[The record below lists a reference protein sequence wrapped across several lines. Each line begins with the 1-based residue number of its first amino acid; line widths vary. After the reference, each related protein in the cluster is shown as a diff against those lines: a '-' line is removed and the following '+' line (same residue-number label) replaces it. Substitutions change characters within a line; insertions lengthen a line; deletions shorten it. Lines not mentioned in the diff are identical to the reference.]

1 MLSFFRT
8 HFSDH
13 GIFSM
18 VFLCKK
24 YTTPGG
30 LNKIMITLSVNS
42 ISKMFGGNTIFEN
55 LSLEIHEGDRV
66 GLVGRNGSGKT
77 TLFKLLAGE
86 ETPDGGQ
93 IHWRKGTSIG
103 YLAQIP
109 IFQSETTALDVLK
122 TAFASLIEI
131 EKQMKELELEMARLD
146 VTPEH
151 LDRCVEKYG
160 QLQDQYTTLGGYD
173 MDANIDR
180 ISNGLSIQALLDKSF
195 HSLSGGEKTKIGLA
209 QLLLKQPDLLLLDEP
224 TNHLD
229 LMSVE
234 WLGQFLKEYKGTVVI
249 VSHDRYFLDDVVTK
263 ILDLEDGE
271 ITSYTGN
278 YSVFVKEK
286 EERLL
291 KEFQAY
297 EEQQKKIKK
306 MKEAIKRLR
315 EWANRANPPSE
326 GLHKRARN
334 MERALERMEKLD
346 RPILNR
352 KKMNLEM
359 EVGDRSG
366 KDVVVMKGVNKSF
379 GEQVLFKDANLHIQF
394 RERVAMVGENG
405 TGKSTLIKMLLK
417 QEQVDSGELKVGSN
431 VKIGY
436 LSQHIFPDKKD
447 ETVIEV
453 MRNEIKVTEGEAR
466 HILARF
472 LFYGH
477 SVFRKVSQLSGG
489 EKMRL
494 RLAQMMYQDLNFLIL
509 DEPTNHLDIESRE
522 VLEEALE
529 EFNGTI
535 LAVSHDRYFLD
546 KLFNRIYW
554 IKDKRLYPFAGGY
567 QWAREKLLEMQPQ
580 KMETPGSSKKTRVT
594 DTVKKSS
601 KESTATIEEIEN
613 RIEKVEANIKE
624 LNEKLQLEHNLSMIQ
639 ELYSEKEALES
650 HVEELYSKLEELA

>member
-1 MLSFFRT
+1 
-8 HFSDH
+8 
-13 GIFSM
+13 
-18 VFLCKK
+18 
-24 YTTPGG
+24 
-30 LNKIMITLSVNS
+30 MITLSVNS

-86 ETPDGGQ
+86 EIPDNGQ

-103 YLAQIP
+103 YLKQIP
-109 IFQSETTALDVLK
+109 VFQSEITALDVLK
-122 TAFASLIEI
+122 TAFASLVEM
-131 EKQMKELELEMARLD
+131 ETQMKELELRMANPNVSTESL
-146 VTPEH
+146 E
-151 LDRCVEKYG
+151 RCVEKYG
-160 QLQDQYTTLGGYD
+160 QLQDQYTLLGGYE

-180 ISNGLSIQALLDKSF
+180 ISNGLSIQHLLDKSF
-195 HSLSGGEKTKIGLA
+195 QSLSGGEKTKIGLA

-263 ILDLEDGE
+263 MLDLEDGE
-271 ITSYTGN
+271 ITSYIGN

-291 KEFQAY
+291 KEFHSY

-315 EWANRANPPSE
+315 EWANRANPPNE

-346 RPILNR
+346 RPLLNR

-359 EVGDRSG
+359 EVADRSG
-366 KDVVVMKGVNKSF
+366 KDVVVMKEVNKSF
-379 GEQVLFKDANLHIQF
+379 GEQLLFKDANLHIQF

-405 TGKSTLIKMLLK
+405 TGKSTLIKMLLQ
-417 QEQVDSGELKVGSN
+417 QEQADSGELKLGSN
-431 VKIGY
+431 VKVGY

-447 ETVIEV
+447 ETVIDLF
-453 MRNEIKVTEGEAR
+453 RDEIKVTEGEAR

-546 KLFNRIYW
+546 KLFDHIYW
-554 IKDKRLYPFAGGY
+554 IKDKRLYHFAGGY
-567 QWAREKLLEMQPQ
+567 QWARQKLLEMQPQ
-580 KMETPGSSKKTRVT
+580 KMETPSGSAKKSRVT
-594 DTVKKSS
+594 DTVKKASAVS
-601 KESTATIEEIEN
+601 IEEIES
-613 RIEKVEANIKE
+613 RIEKVEAHLKE
-624 LNEKLQLEHNLSMIQ
+624 LNEQLQLEEQLSIIQ

-650 HVEELYSKLEELA
+650 HVEELYTQLEDLA

>member
-1 MLSFFRT
+1 
-8 HFSDH
+8 
-13 GIFSM
+13 
-18 VFLCKK
+18 
-24 YTTPGG
+24 
-30 LNKIMITLSVNS
+30 MITLSVNS

-86 ETPDGGQ
+86 DTPDSGQ
-93 IHWRKGTSIG
+93 IHWRKGTTIG
-103 YLAQIP
+103 YLEQIP
-109 IFQSETTALDVLK
+109 VFQSEITALDVLK
-122 TAFASLIEI
+122 TAFASLVEM
-131 EKQMKELELEMARLD
+131 ETQMKELEVKMASPNLSAQELE
-146 VTPEH
+146 
-151 LDRCVEKYG
+151 RCIEKYG
-160 QLQDQYTTLGGYD
+160 QLQDQYTLLGGYE

-180 ISNGLSIQALLDKSF
+180 ISNGLSIQYLLDQSF
-195 HSLSGGEKTKIGLA
+195 QSLSGGEKTKIGLA

-234 WLGQFLKEYKGTVVI
+234 WLGQFLKEYKGTVVM

-263 ILDLEDGE
+263 MLDLEDGE
-271 ITSYTGN
+271 ITSYIGN

-315 EWANRANPPSE
+315 EWANRANPPNE

-359 EVGDRSG
+359 EVADRSG
-366 KDVVVMKGVNKSF
+366 KDVVVIKGVNKSF
-379 GEQVLFKDANLHIQF
+379 GQHLLFQDVHLHIQF

-405 TGKSTLIKMLLK
+405 TGKSTLIKMLLG
-417 QEQVDSGELKVGSN
+417 QEQADSGEVKIGSN
-431 VKIGY
+431 VKVGY
-436 LSQHIFPDKKD
+436 LSQHIFPNKKD
-447 ETVIEV
+447 ETVIELF
-453 MRNEIKVTEGEAR
+453 RDEIKVTEGEAR

-546 KLFNRIYW
+546 KLFDRIYW
-554 IKDKRLYPFAGGY
+554 IKDKRLHQFAGGY
-567 QWAREKLLEMQPQ
+567 LWARQKLLDMQPP
-580 KMETPGSSKKTRVT
+580 KMETPQASLKKTRVT
-594 DTVKKSS
+594 ETVKKA
-601 KESTATIEEIEN
+601 STVTIDEIES
-613 RIEKVEANIKE
+613 RIEKIEAHLKE
-624 LNEKLQLEHNLSMIQ
+624 LNEKLQLEEELSMIQ
-639 ELYSEKEALES
+639 ELYSEKETLES
-650 HVEELYSKLEELA
+650 HVEELYSQLEELA

>member
-1 MLSFFRT
+1 
-8 HFSDH
+8 
-13 GIFSM
+13 
-18 VFLCKK
+18 
-24 YTTPGG
+24 
-30 LNKIMITLSVNS
+30 MITLSVNS

-77 TLFKLLAGE
+77 TLFKLLAGAE
-86 ETPDGGQ
+86 IPDSGQ
-93 IHWRKGTSIG
+93 IHWRKGTTIG
-103 YLAQIP
+103 YLEQIP
-109 IFQSETTALDVLK
+109 GFQSEITALDVLK
-122 TAFASLIEI
+122 TAFASLVEM
-131 EKQMKELELEMARLD
+131 ETQMKELELRMANPNVSAESL
-146 VTPEH
+146 E
-151 LDRCVEKYG
+151 RCVEKYG
-160 QLQDQYTTLGGYD
+160 QLQDQYTLLGGYE

-180 ISNGLSIQALLDKSF
+180 ISNGLSIQHLLDKSF
-195 HSLSGGEKTKIGLA
+195 QSLSGGEKTKIGLA

-263 ILDLEDGE
+263 MLDLEDGE
-271 ITSYTGN
+271 ITSYIGN

-315 EWANRANPPSE
+315 EWANRANPPNE

-346 RPILNR
+346 RPLLNR

-359 EVGDRSG
+359 EVADRSG
-366 KDVVVMKGVNKSF
+366 KDVVVMKEVNKSF
-379 GEQVLFKDANLHIQF
+379 GEQLLFKDANLHIQF

-405 TGKSTLIKMLLK
+405 TGKSTLIKMLLQ
-417 QEQVDSGELKVGSN
+417 QEQADSGELKLGSN
-431 VKIGY
+431 VKVGY

-447 ETVIEV
+447 ETVIELF
-453 MRNEIKVTEGEAR
+453 RDEIKVTEGEAR

-546 KLFNRIYW
+546 KLFDRIYW
-554 IKDKRLYPFAGGY
+554 IKDKRLYHFAGGY
-567 QWAREKLLEMQPQ
+567 QWARQKLLEMQPQ
-580 KMETPGSSKKTRVT
+580 KMETPSGSAKKSRVT
-594 DTVKKSS
+594 DTVKKA
-601 KESTATIEEIEN
+601 STVSIEEIES
-613 RIEKVEANIKE
+613 RIEKVEAHLKE
-624 LNEKLQLEHNLSMIQ
+624 LNEQLQLEEQLSIIQ

-650 HVEELYSKLEELA
+650 HVEELYSELEELA

>member
-1 MLSFFRT
+1 
-8 HFSDH
+8 
-13 GIFSM
+13 
-18 VFLCKK
+18 
-24 YTTPGG
+24 
-30 LNKIMITLSVNS
+30 MITLSVNS

-77 TLFKLLAGE
+77 TLFKLLAGAE
-86 ETPDGGQ
+86 IPDSGQ
-93 IHWRKGTSIG
+93 IHWRKGTTIG
-103 YLAQIP
+103 YLEQIP
-109 IFQSETTALDVLK
+109 GFQSEITALDVLK
-122 TAFASLIEI
+122 TAFASLVEM
-131 EKQMKELELEMARLD
+131 ETQMKELELRMANPNVSAESL
-146 VTPEH
+146 E
-151 LDRCVEKYG
+151 RCVEKYG
-160 QLQDQYTTLGGYD
+160 QLQDQYTLIGGYE

-180 ISNGLSIQALLDKSF
+180 ISNGLSIQHLLDKSF
-195 HSLSGGEKTKIGLA
+195 QSLSGGEKTKIGLA

-249 VSHDRYFLDDVVTK
+249 VSHDRFFLDDVVTK
-263 ILDLEDGE
+263 MLDLEDGE
-271 ITSYTGN
+271 ITSYIGN

-315 EWANRANPPSE
+315 EWANRANPPNE

-346 RPILNR
+346 RPLLNR

-359 EVGDRSG
+359 EVADRSG
-366 KDVVVMKGVNKSF
+366 KDVVVMKEVNKSF
-379 GEQVLFKDANLHIQF
+379 GEQLLFKDANLHIQF

-405 TGKSTLIKMLLK
+405 TGKSTLIKMLLQ
-417 QEQVDSGELKVGSN
+417 QEQADSGELKLGSN
-431 VKIGY
+431 VKVGY

-447 ETVIEV
+447 ETVIELF
-453 MRNEIKVTEGEAR
+453 RDEIKVTEGEAR

-546 KLFNRIYW
+546 KLFDRIYW
-554 IKDKRLYPFAGGY
+554 IKDKRLYHFAGGY
-567 QWAREKLLEMQPQ
+567 QWARQKLLEMQPQ
-580 KMETPGSSKKTRVT
+580 KMETPSGPAKKSRVT
-594 DTVKKSS
+594 DTVKKA
-601 KESTATIEEIEN
+601 STVSIEEIES
-613 RIEKVEANIKE
+613 RIEKVEAHLKE
-624 LNEKLQLEHNLSMIQ
+624 LNEQLQLEEQLSIIQ

-650 HVEELYSKLEELA
+650 HVEELYTQLEDLA

>member
-1 MLSFFRT
+1 
-8 HFSDH
+8 
-13 GIFSM
+13 
-18 VFLCKK
+18 
-24 YTTPGG
+24 
-30 LNKIMITLSVNS
+30 MITLSVNS

-86 ETPDGGQ
+86 EIPDSGQ
-93 IHWRKGTSIG
+93 IHWRKGTTIG
-103 YLAQIP
+103 YLEQIP
-109 IFQSETTALDVLK
+109 VFQSEISALDVLK
-122 TAFASLIEI
+122 TAFASLVDMEM
-131 EKQMKELELEMARLD
+131 QMKELEVKMASPNLSAEDLE
-146 VTPEH
+146 
-151 LDRCVEKYG
+151 RCVEKYG
-160 QLQDQYTTLGGYD
+160 QIQDQYTLLGGYE

-180 ISNGLSIQALLDKSF
+180 ISNGLSIQHLLDKSF
-195 HSLSGGEKTKIGLA
+195 QSLSGGEKTKIGLA
-209 QLLLKQPDLLLLDEP
+209 QLLLKQPGLLLLDEP

-234 WLGQFLKEYKGTVVI
+234 WLGQFLIEYKGTVVI

-263 ILDLEDGE
+263 MLDLEDGE
-271 ITSYTGN
+271 ITSYIGN
-278 YSVFVKEK
+278 YSIFVKEK

-315 EWANRANPPSE
+315 EWANRANPPNE

-346 RPILNR
+346 RPVLNR

-359 EVGDRSG
+359 EVADRSG
-366 KDVVVMKGVNKSF
+366 KDVVVMREVNKSF
-379 GEQVLFKDANLHIQF
+379 GEQLLFQDANLHIQF

-405 TGKSTLIKMLLK
+405 TGKSTLIKMLLQ
-417 QEQVDSGELKVGSN
+417 QEQIDSGELKLGSN
-431 VKIGY
+431 VKVGY
-436 LSQHIFPDKKD
+436 LSQHIFPDKND
-447 ETVIEV
+447 ETVIDLFRE
-453 MRNEIKVTEGEAR
+453 EIKVTEGEAR

-546 KLFNRIYW
+546 KLFDRIYW
-554 IKDKRLYPFAGGY
+554 IKDKRLYQFAGGY
-567 QWAREKLLEMQPQ
+567 EWARQKLLEMQPQ
-580 KMETPGSSKKTRVT
+580 KIETPPGPSKKTRVT
-594 DTVKKSS
+594 DTDKKA
-601 KESTATIEEIEN
+601 STVTIEEIES
-613 RIEKVEANIKE
+613 RIEKVEAHLKE
-624 LNEKLQLEHNLSMIQ
+624 LNEKLQLEEELSIIQ
-639 ELYSEKEALES
+639 GLYSEKETLES
-650 HVEELYSKLEELA
+650 HVEELYSQLEELA

>member
-1 MLSFFRT
+1 
-8 HFSDH
+8 
-13 GIFSM
+13 
-18 VFLCKK
+18 
-24 YTTPGG
+24 
-30 LNKIMITLSVNS
+30 MITLSVNS

-86 ETPDGGQ
+86 DIPDSGQ
-93 IHWRKGTSIG
+93 IHWRKGTTIG
-103 YLAQIP
+103 YLEQIP
-109 IFQSETTALDVLK
+109 VFQSEITALDVLK
-122 TAFASLIEI
+122 TAFVSLVEM
-131 EKQMKELELEMARLD
+131 ETQMKELEVKMASPNLSAEELE
-146 VTPEH
+146 
-151 LDRCVEKYG
+151 RCIEKYG
-160 QLQDQYTTLGGYD
+160 QIQDQYTLLGGYE

-180 ISNGLSIQALLDKSF
+180 ISNGLSIRPLLDQSF
-195 HSLSGGEKTKIGLA
+195 QSLSGGEKTKIGLA

-234 WLGQFLKEYKGTVVI
+234 WLGQFLKEYKGTVVM

-263 ILDLEDGE
+263 MLDLEDGE
-271 ITSYTGN
+271 ITSYIGN

-286 EERLL
+286 EERFL

-315 EWANRANPPSE
+315 EWANRANPPNE

-359 EVGDRSG
+359 EVADRSG
-366 KDVVVMKGVNKSF
+366 KDVVVMKAVNKSF
-379 GEQVLFKDANLHIQF
+379 GEQVLFQDVNLHIQF

-405 TGKSTLIKMLLK
+405 TGKSTLIKMLLG
-417 QEQVDSGELKVGSN
+417 QEQVDSGELKLGSN
-431 VKIGY
+431 VKVGY

-447 ETVIEV
+447 ETVIELF
-453 MRNEIKVTEGEAR
+453 RDEIKVTEGEAR

-546 KLFNRIYW
+546 KLFDRIYW
-554 IKDKRLYPFAGGY
+554 IKDKRLHQFAGGY
-567 QWAREKLLEMQPQ
+567 QWARGKLLEMQPP
-580 KMETPGSSKKTRVT
+580 KLETPPVSEKKSRVT
-594 DTVKKSS
+594 DTVKKA
-601 KESTATIEEIEN
+601 STVTIEEIES
-613 RIEKVEANIKE
+613 RIEKIEAHLKE
-624 LNEKLQLEHNLSMIQ
+624 LNEKLELEEELSIIQ
-639 ELYSEKEALES
+639 ELYGEKETLES
-650 HVEELYSKLEELA
+650 HVEELYSQLEELA

>member
-1 MLSFFRT
+1 
-8 HFSDH
+8 
-13 GIFSM
+13 
-18 VFLCKK
+18 
-24 YTTPGG
+24 
-30 LNKIMITLSVNS
+30 
-42 ISKMFGGNTIFEN
+42 MFGGNTIFEN

-86 ETPDGGQ
+86 DIPDSGQ
-93 IHWRKGTSIG
+93 IHWRKGTTIG
-103 YLAQIP
+103 YLEQIP
-109 IFQSETTALDVLK
+109 VFQSEITALDVLK
-122 TAFASLIEI
+122 TAFASLVEM
-131 EKQMKELELEMARLD
+131 ETQMKELEVKMASPNLSAEELE
-146 VTPEH
+146 
-151 LDRCVEKYG
+151 RCIEKYG
-160 QLQDQYTTLGGYD
+160 QLQDQYTLLGGYE

-180 ISNGLSIQALLDKSF
+180 ISNGLSIQYLLDQSF
-195 HSLSGGEKTKIGLA
+195 QSLSGGEKTKIGLA

-234 WLGQFLKEYKGTVVI
+234 WLGQFLKEYKGTVVM

-263 ILDLEDGE
+263 MLDLEDGE
-271 ITSYTGN
+271 ITSYIGN

-315 EWANRANPPSE
+315 EWANRANPPNE

-334 MERALERMEKLD
+334 MERALERMAKLD

-359 EVGDRSG
+359 EVADRSG
-366 KDVVVMKGVNKSF
+366 KDVVVIKGVNKSF
-379 GEQVLFKDANLHIQF
+379 GQHLLFQDVHLHIQF

-405 TGKSTLIKMLLK
+405 TGKSTLIKMLLG
-417 QEQVDSGELKVGSN
+417 QEQADSGEVKIGSN
-431 VKIGY
+431 VKVGY
-436 LSQHIFPDKKD
+436 LSQHIFPNKKD
-447 ETVIEV
+447 ETVIELF
-453 MRNEIKVTEGEAR
+453 RDEIKVTEGEAR

-494 RLAQMMYQDLNFLIL
+494 RLAQMMYQDLNFKQRIL
-509 DEPTNHLDIESRE
+509 
-522 VLEEALE
+522 V
-529 EFNGTI
+529 
-535 LAVSHDRYFLD
+535 
-546 KLFNRIYW
+546 
-554 IKDKRLYPFAGGY
+554 
-567 QWAREKLLEMQPQ
+567 
-580 KMETPGSSKKTRVT
+580 
-594 DTVKKSS
+594 
-601 KESTATIEEIEN
+601 
-613 RIEKVEANIKE
+613 
-624 LNEKLQLEHNLSMIQ
+624 
-639 ELYSEKEALES
+639 
-650 HVEELYSKLEELA
+650 